1 MTGLGCQT
9 QVIHPAAGDE
19 RGPVP
24 CGHDHSSHR
33 HSTFGPYS
41 AKVTLGRCR
50 VGGCGC
56 PTYTPPEGH
65 TPPPALDAPG
75 PG

>member
-1 MTGLGCQT
+1 MSGLGCQT
-9 QVIHPAAGDE
+9 QVIHTAAGDE

-24 CGHDHSSHR
+24 CGHPRGSHR
-33 HSTFGPYS
+33 EPGS
-41 AKVTLGRCR
+41 GRCLA
-50 VGGCGC
+50 GGCGC

-65 TPPPALDAPG
+65 TPPPALDTPG